1 MKNFCYVRRVPWSV
15 LYKLMNLCQHLSLKH
30 TLNSTIMRYSVTLE
44 KKITLNALYSEE
56 STNPGI
62 KAKISCKLSSSII
75 PFFSPEADNPDQY
88 LR

>member
-1 MKNFCYVRRVPWSV
+1 
-15 LYKLMNLCQHLSLKH
+15 
-30 TLNSTIMRYSVTLE
+30 MRYSVTLE

-75 PFFSPEADNPDQY
+75 PFFSPEADNPDEY